1 MVLNWEENILSFWI
15 TAVTLAVGAVSL
27 FLPWCFILTWT
38 GRIVVYGLLGPHM
51 MIADLYLRANKGDD
65 IKMLMEQFDRKKR
78 AARLRREQ
86 ALKCKAVKCLRF
98 GEFIT
103 QVPSFNLARH
113 HDRPLPVSTAKL
125 LKKLPTVEI
134 SSYLPG
140 QQLFGEML
148 PRLEDGYRTNHTI
161 SLQKMSRIAKLETR
175 LIVIRAAAKLG
186 GAVRQRRL
194 LKLKSQ
200 HMDED
205 APPESGYEL
214 VETAGRSLSE
224 LHLPTETEW
233 MTPSIGKEWIP
244 NLEGMNLCVVPYDG
258 TPTAT
263 FDEEKKDDDD
273 LDVPQSLDLLLT
285 EDKGVH
291 HADVVCEIPSAP
303 PGAIPD
309 IDLSECQAEEGIEI
323 VAWGR
328 FDAEHKEELKAEME
342 TISKADH
349 ELEEFKAAL
358 DEMPDTDDEDLTEE
372 RETVSRSDAASLS
385 VVYRS
390 TDSTFVAFY
399 HP

>member
-1 MVLNWEENILSFWI
+1 
-15 TAVTLAVGAVSL
+15 
-27 FLPWCFILTWT
+27 
-38 GRIVVYGLLGPHM
+38 M

-125 LKKLPTVEI
+125 LKKLPSVEI

-148 PRLEDGYRTNHTI
+148 PRLEDGYRSNHTI
-161 SLQKMSRIAKLETR
+161 SLQKMARISKLETR

-194 LKLKSQ
+194 LKLKSH

-214 VETAGRSLSE
+214 VETAGQSLSE

-258 TPTAT
+258 TRTAT
-263 FDEEKKDDDD
+263 FDEENKDDDDDLDGSAATFDEEQKDDDDLDDSTPTVDEEQKTDDD

-285 EDKGVH
+285 KDKGVH
-291 HADVVCEIPSAP
+291 HADVVCEIP
-303 PGAIPD
+303 GAIPD
-309 IDLSECQAEEGIEI
+309 IDLGEYQAEEGIEI

-328 FDAEHKEELKAEME
+328 FNPEHKEELKAEME
-342 TISKADH
+342 TISKTDP
-349 ELEEFKAAL
+349 ELEEFKAAR
-358 DEMPDTDDEDLTEE
+358 DEMPDTDDEELTEE
-372 RETVSRSDAASLS
+372 REPVSRNDVASLS
-385 VVYRS
+385 VLYRS